1 MLHDKVTSYVQL
13 RGSVPIFWEQTGIQ
27 GVGGHRIQLTRGAEF
42 TQPAFDKYVCTVCVL
57 VLSWLL
63 IARHMKWLIDKYGH
77 TLLVNLLG
85 NKEAEQV
92 LSEAYQV
99 TAISYYYSNIFIV
112 TAIL

>member
-1 MLHDKVTSYVQL
+1 MLHDKLTSYVQV

-27 GVGGHRIQLTRGAEF
+27 GVGSHRIQLTRGDEF
-42 TQPAFDKYVCTVCVL
+42 TRPAFDKYVEYVL

-63 IARHMKWLIDKYGH
+63 ITRHMKWLIDKYGH

-92 LSEAYQV
+92 LSDAYQV
-99 TAISYYYSNIFIV
+99 T
-112 TAIL
+112 TILF